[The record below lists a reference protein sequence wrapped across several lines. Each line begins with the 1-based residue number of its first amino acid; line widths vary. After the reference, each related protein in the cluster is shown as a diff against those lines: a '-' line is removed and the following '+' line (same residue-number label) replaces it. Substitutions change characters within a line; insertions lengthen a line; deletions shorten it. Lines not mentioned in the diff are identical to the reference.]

1 MYFLVFFYA
10 FCRFPGGAHG
20 AGLRWIVR
28 RPFRLRASGETVDR
42 IRRTAA
48 RRGGGD
54 RVAAVRLSSR
64 RAINDPASRFA
75 DELLQVPNE
84 ADAVRVRETAV
95 QVRRVLPGVRVAV
108 RLAVSR
114 VRPARASTAGDGR
127 VGAGVA
133 RRRGE
138 TRRQEGGGGGGGGQ
152 RRPRRA
158 VHGTTA
164 ADGGDQGGT
173 GTGRRGR
180 RQRRGGERENG
191 TARRRGRR
199 RGRGTDRRRRGELR
213 PSRRGG
219 RRKDGGVVSVAV
231 AVVDVRAGSGRRKRA
246 LTHDDQKKTWNA
258 FRVLRSRYFFFFFR
272 NRFQVLRPPAGLGRG
287 MSPP

>member
-1 MYFLVFFYA
+1 MRPAVLGRNLETIFCFFRVLFGFFYA

-138 TRRQEGGGGGGGGQ
+138 TRRQEGGGGGGGGGQ

-231 AVVDVRAGSGRRKRA
+231 AVVDVRAGSGRRKCA

-258 FRVLRSRYFFFFFR
+258 FRVLRSRYFFF
-272 NRFQVLRPPAGLGRG
+272 L
-287 MSPP
+287 S